1 MFQDNNNTTFASNVC
16 HYQNGINVRMSDSKE
31 YEQTLL
37 EHNLEH
43 KAINIVDLKK
53 VHVKG
58 ILKPLKKNI
67 NNI

>member
-43 KAINIVDLKK
+43 KAINIAFYLCT
-53 VHVKG
+53 
-58 ILKPLKKNI
+58 I
-67 NNI
+67 N